1 MELSMAKLKIQSA
14 EDIVSAYL
22 QCLGIKKTEASP
34 FLNAYSKLENSA
46 NLTAELDEVVYQ
58 KAKKIFKNKLAKPQL
73 TALYKAVFIELNL
86 AQKFGIKP
94 LLPDF
99 NDAEFIKLM
108 QQSFIEVAPTYKM
121 TAMPTQEISTIHLH
135 KQKK

>member
-1 MELSMAKLKIQSA
+1 MAKLKIQSA

-46 NLTAELDEVVYQ
+46 NLTAELDEIVYQ

-73 TALYKAVFIELNL
+73 IALYKAVFIELNL

-94 LLPDF
+94 LLSDF

-108 QQSFIEVAPTYKM
+108 QQSFIEVAPTCKM